1 METRIA
7 DLLAGLL
14 LGGANAFSATA
25 LVLAAL
31 CGLGCIAAQLHSIG
45 LPHIQT
51 CGIGAS
57 HVAR

>member
-14 LGGANAFSATA
+14 LEAPTPSVRRSGIGRS
-25 LVLAAL
+25 LRPR
-31 CGLGCIAAQLHSIG
+31 CIAAQLHSIG